1 MFANLNR
8 VNLGIGDVELLVGG
22 VVGAWLIAKLM
33 SSWFGRFV
41 PFPAMALEL
50 ALGFALA
57 RLHLA
62 GTPVGSPAYLVGEA
76 GVVAIIAAG
85 GTHSLGVGSGPLL
98 RRAGLIAF
106 TGVALSVA
114 LIGSVFAT
122 FAWGTEAALV
132 IALALAPS
140 SAGVASRVLVERAA
154 NHTRQARTFFVT
166 AVLDDILGLAG
177 LAAIQVAL
185 ANGGLGEAVGVLGD
199 LVAIIAAAVAYLMMS
214 RGPSR
219 SFGRNSQL
227 VAWGAIALAAIIA
240 QVIGASPIVTSFAL
254 AAGLSHALKEGKLTE
269 WVEKGGFILLPL
281 FFVALGAIAGSYP
294 ANLGSAIP
302 VAVVAAVAA
311 LLAKVV
317 AARVG
322 YGAHGFLGVGVMLAP
337 RAEITFV
344 IAVAALQAGAINIDA
359 VFVIALV
366 AVLLGTGASL
376 ALAEHLVL
384 EE

>member
-1 MFANLNR
+1 MH
-8 VNLGIGDVELLVGG
+8 VGIGDVELLVGG
-22 VVGAWLIAKLM
+22 IVGAWLIAKLM

-85 GTHSLGVGSGPLL
+85 GTHSLGAGSGPLV
-98 RRAGLIAF
+98 RRAGLIAI
-106 TGVALSVA
+106 TGVALSIA
-114 LIGSVFAT
+114 LIGTVFAT
-122 FAWGTEAALV
+122 FSWGVKAALV
-132 IALALAPS
+132 IGLALAPS

-154 NHTRQARTFFVT
+154 NHTRQARAFFVT

-177 LAAIQVAL
+177 LAVIQVAL
-185 ANGGLGEAVGVLGD
+185 AKGGLSAALGVLGD
-199 LVAIIAAAVAYLMMS
+199 LVAIIVAAGAYLFMARNS
-214 RGPSR
+214 DRV
-219 SFGRNSQL
+219 FGRNGQL
-227 VAWGAIALAAIIA
+227 LAWVAIALAAIVA
-240 QVIGASPIVTSFAL
+240 EVIGASPIVTSFAL
-254 AAGLSHALKEGKLTE
+254 AAGLSHALKEGEVTE
-269 WVEKGGFILLPL
+269 YVEKGGFILLPL

-302 VAVVAAVAA
+302 VAVVAAIAA
-311 LLAKVV
+311 LIAKVV

-322 YGAHGFLGVGVMLAP
+322 YGPHGFLGVAVMLAP

-344 IAVAALQAGAINIDA
+344 IAVAALQAGAVTTDA

>member
-1 MFANLNR
+1 MH
-8 VNLGIGDVELLVGG
+8 LGIGDVELLVGG
-22 VVGAWLIAKLM
+22 ILGAWLIAKLM
-33 SSWFGRFV
+33 SSWFGRFI

-85 GTHSLGVGSGPLL
+85 GTHSLGSGSGPLL
-98 RRAGLIAF
+98 RRAGFIAVA
-106 TGVALSVA
+106 GVTLSIV
-114 LIGSVFAT
+114 LIGSVFAGFSWST
-122 FAWGTEAALV
+122 KAALV

-177 LAAIQVAL
+177 LAVIQVAL
-185 ANGGLGEAVGVLGD
+185 AKGGLSAGLGVLGD
-199 LVAIIAAAVAYLMMS
+199 IVAIILAAAAYFLMS
-214 RGPSR
+214 RRPGR

-227 VAWGAIALAAIIA
+227 AAWGAIALAAVIA
-240 QVIGASPIVTSFAL
+240 EVIGASPIVTAFAL
-254 AAGLSHALKEGKLTE
+254 AAGLSHALKGGEVTGY
-269 WVEKGGFILLPL
+269 VEKGGFILLPL

-302 VAVVAAVAA
+302 VAVVAAIAA

-317 AARVG
+317 AARLG
-322 YGAHGFLGVGVMLAP
+322 YGGRGFLGVAVMLAP

-344 IAVAALQAGAINIDA
+344 IAVAALQAGAIHADA